1 MGICIGILVGLLMI
15 VGLFKTFPVDKDGFF
30 RGGLQIMKEELK
42 QQLVK
47 TLKFLKKKRD
57 INKLT
62 LNQIR
67 DTLAIQQ
74 ELLRNLVEKVLD
86 DEDSEN
92 GTTTAWWLYENVDKK
107 LYEEV
112 NEIQL
117 TYDVSSAEDFV
128 TYMIER

>member
-1 MGICIGILVGLLMI
+1 
-15 VGLFKTFPVDKDGFF
+15 
-30 RGGLQIMKEELK
+30 MKVELK

-47 TLKFLKKKRD
+47 TLKFLKKNRD

-67 DTLAIQQ
+67 DMLASQ
-74 ELLRNLVEKVLD
+74 EILLMNLVEKVLD

-92 GTTTAWWLYENVDKK
+92 GTMTAWWLYENVDKK

-112 NEIQL
+112 NEVQL
-117 TYDVSSAEDFV
+117 TYDVSSVEDFV
-128 TYMIER
+128 NYMVER

>member
-1 MGICIGILVGLLMI
+1 MASLEEAYKIR
-15 VGLFKTFPVDKDGFF
+15 D
-30 RGGLQIMKEELK
+30 MKNALK

-67 DTLAIQQ
+67 DMLASQQ

-92 GTTTAWWLYENVDKK
+92 GTMTAWWLYENVDKK

-128 TYMIER
+128 NYMIER

>member
-1 MGICIGILVGLLMI
+1 
-15 VGLFKTFPVDKDGFF
+15 
-30 RGGLQIMKEELK
+30 MKVELK

-47 TLKFLKKKRD
+47 TLKFLKKNRD

-67 DTLAIQQ
+67 DMLASQ
-74 ELLRNLVEKVLD
+74 EILLRNLVEKVLD

-92 GTTTAWWLYENVDKK
+92 GTMTAWWLYENVDKK

-112 NEIQL
+112 NEVQL

-128 TYMIER
+128 NYMLER

>member
-1 MGICIGILVGLLMI
+1 M
-15 VGLFKTFPVDKDGFF
+15 
-30 RGGLQIMKEELK
+30 
-42 QQLVK
+42 
-47 TLKFLKKKRD
+47 
-57 INKLT
+57 
-62 LNQIR
+62 
-67 DTLAIQQ
+67 LASQQ

-92 GTTTAWWLYENVDKK
+92 GTMTAWWLYENVDKK

-128 TYMIER
+128 NYMLER

>member
-1 MGICIGILVGLLMI
+1 
-15 VGLFKTFPVDKDGFF
+15 
-30 RGGLQIMKEELK
+30 MKVELK

-47 TLKFLKKKRD
+47 TLKFLKKNRD

-67 DTLAIQQ
+67 DMLASQ
-74 ELLRNLVEKVLD
+74 EILLRNLVEKVLD

-92 GTTTAWWLYENVDKK
+92 GTMTAWWLYENVDKK

-128 TYMIER
+128 NYMLER

>member
-1 MGICIGILVGLLMI
+1 
-15 VGLFKTFPVDKDGFF
+15 
-30 RGGLQIMKEELK
+30 MKQELK

>member
-1 MGICIGILVGLLMI
+1 
-15 VGLFKTFPVDKDGFF
+15 
-30 RGGLQIMKEELK
+30 MKEELK

-67 DTLAIQQ
+67 DMLADHQV
-74 ELLRNLVEKVLD
+74 LLMNLVEKVLD
-86 DEDSEN
+86 DEEDEN
-92 GTTTAWWLYENVDKK
+92 GTMTSWWLYENVDKK

-112 NEIQL
+112 NEVQL
-117 TYDVSSAEDFV
+117 TYDVSSTEDFV
-128 TYMIER
+128 NYMIER